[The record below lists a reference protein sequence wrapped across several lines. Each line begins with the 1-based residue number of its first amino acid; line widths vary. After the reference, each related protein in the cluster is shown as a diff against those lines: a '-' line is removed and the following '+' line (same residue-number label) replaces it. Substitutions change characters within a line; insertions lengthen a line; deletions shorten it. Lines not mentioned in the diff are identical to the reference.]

1 MEKQNCAFSVIELID
16 KAILRLLDFLSFKAE
31 VLPNY
36 WMMPIVDAD
45 LIITPIKWFAM
56 NNYHENWFCDRLDNS
71 SLLFLSSKMTSVNS
85 QQLIYGVLIGRW
97 IQTTDV

>member
-36 WMMPIVDAD
+36 
-45 LIITPIKWFAM
+45 
-56 NNYHENWFCDRLDNS
+56 
-71 SLLFLSSKMTSVNS
+71 
-85 QQLIYGVLIGRW
+85 
-97 IQTTDV
+97 